1 MVGKF
6 RGRKRKTVDNSNQQE
21 FILPFGGQNADLV
34 ILANEEIYSY
44 KTYLI
49 NLDADVADPSD
60 YRIISDTL
68 NSMTENDTAIWNI
81 TTYGGDLYTTIM
93 LLNDIR
99 GCKGQNYGNVVL
111 GSSAGSI
118 IALALDDCEVLQH
131 GEMYIHEIQSHHSGS
146 TSEQIGRL
154 SFLASKQKK
163 LMQDVY
169 KDFLTDE
176 EIDALI
182 NGRVVDMTLD
192 DEECNRRLELRRK
205 KRQVSGAT
213 IIDTNTKEHYCEEYY
228 CEDCGLDV
236 QACACDEFIGGK

>member
-1 MVGKF
+1 MIRKF
-6 RGRKRKTVDNSNQQE
+6 RGSERKNSQQE
-21 FILPFGGQNADLV
+21 IMLPFGQNDDLV
-34 ILANEEIYSY
+34 ILAKEEIYSY

-68 NSMTENDTAIWNI
+68 YSMTEDDVAFWNI

-99 GCKGQNYGNVVL
+99 GCKGQNYGSVVL

-131 GEMYIHEIQSHHSGS
+131 GEMYIHEIQAHHSGS

-213 IIDTNTKEHYCEEYY
+213 NTGNITTNNNCDEYS

-236 QACACDEFIGGK
+236 QACTCNEFVGRE

>member
-1 MVGKF
+1 MIRKF
-6 RGRKRKTVDNSNQQE
+6 RGSKRKNSQQE
-21 FILPFGGQNADLV
+21 IMLPFGQNDDLV

-68 NSMTENDTAIWNI
+68 NSMTEDDVAIWNI

-154 SFLASKQKK
+154 SFLADKQKR

-182 NGRVVDMTLD
+182 NGRVMDMTLD
-192 DEECNRRLELRRK
+192 DIECNRRLELRRK
-205 KRQVSGAT
+205 KRQSA
-213 IIDTNTKEHYCEEYY
+213 NTVDANKNSDSVVTEYS

-236 QACACDEFIGGK
+236 QACTCDEFVGGE

>member
-1 MVGKF
+1 M
-6 RGRKRKTVDNSNQQE
+6 S
-21 FILPFGGQNADLV
+21 
-34 ILANEEIYSY
+34 
-44 KTYLI
+44 
-49 NLDADVADPSD
+49 
-60 YRIISDTL
+60 
-68 NSMTENDTAIWNI
+68 ENDTAIWNI

-169 KDFLTDE
+169 KDFLTNE

-205 KRQVSGAT
+205 KRQAVSYDINTGN
-213 IIDTNTKEHYCEEYY
+213 INTNNNCEEYY

-236 QACACDEFIGGK
+236 QACACDEFIRGE